1 MGVVSGGRRVV
12 GWRAGEGACM
22 LVLEEKALE
31 RQARYEAW
39 LRRSGRRGS
48 EVHDTKSWRERVDK
62 RPVTGMGH

>member
-1 MGVVSGGRRVV
+1 MGVVSGGRGVV

-48 EVHDTKSWRERVDK
+48 EVHDNKV
-62 RPVTGMGH
+62 MGENVWTSVR